1 MFNHNTLHCLKLHC
15 IDCLILQYIPLPYPQ
30 AAWGKRRQP
39 GWRHRRHLRH
49 RTLGIVQ
56 RPNGPEQRN
65 NGEWKESTWNW
76 PTKLATPL
84 VISSIILSVIRWVP
98 CGPSFGHSFEILL
111 AIRSNYSTIQFC
123 EEVNNFEPYSPGD
136 NTNCK
141 GPCKVLRGWCI
152 SFKIS

>member
-1 MFNHNTLHCLKLHC
+1 MVIVPRVLHSLTMARWVGWTLPAPPEGRGGSLDED
-15 IDCLILQYIPLPYPQ
+15 IEDI
-30 AAWGKRRQP
+30 WGTAP
-39 GWRHRRHLRH
+39 WESS
-49 RTLGIVQ
+49 
-56 RPNGPEQRN
+56 NGQMAQRN
-65 NGEWKESTWNW
+65 NGTTGNGRNRRGID
-76 PTKLATPL
+76 PKLATPL